1 MTEREWS
8 DLRGLRLLWDR
19 GKKRWVYPLDP
30 TALSWKEELSA
41 KCAAQNQAGDFKH
54 SHIRGYF
61 KSEKCQAEIYYG
73 SSYEL
78 RCMFL
83 LENNPQVKFYRRG
96 DVFIDSTNGSR
107 NPDLHV
113 EYVDGIVEIL
123 EVKPERRFA
132 KESAVQQQIQE
143 TQIYADQKGYRFS
156 VWSEKDSGLR
166 NDRAIINW
174 AKMFIAETTGN
185 TEWIERQKENDRKK
199 AIRHYY
205 KVIAQDKVTVWCD
218 YCGENHEALRLTH
231 DKNLA
236 RNGRYICEREGGHIA
251 GSKPKPHLVKENPF
265 AAQGMKQCNQC
276 DRVLTFDCFGKD
288 NGKRDGFASICKE
301 CRSQNSLK
309 RYYKKK
315 KEEEG

>member
-1 MTEREWS
+1 
-8 DLRGLRLLWDR
+8 
-19 GKKRWVYPLDP
+19 
-30 TALSWKEELSA
+30 
-41 KCAAQNQAGDFKH
+41 
-54 SHIRGYF
+54 
-61 KSEKCQAEIYYG
+61 
-73 SSYEL
+73 
-78 RCMFL
+78 MFL
-83 LENNPQVKFYRRG
+83 LESNPQVKFYRRG
-96 DVFIDSTNGSR
+96 DVFIDMSNGSR

-251 GSKPKPHLVKENPF
+251 GSKPKKKKVNPY
-265 AAQGMKQCNQC
+265 AAE
-276 DRVLTFDCFGKD
+276 GK
-288 NGKRDGFASICKE
+288 KE
-301 CRSQNSLK
+301 CVRCHEVKLFEEFGVDGSRSDGYACRCRQCRSELAALAYQRRVN
-309 RYYKKK
+309 R
-315 KEEEG
+315 ENC